1 MTILQWIKKKI
12 LGIVGLSH
20 EDVPNEQDRLTFI
33 NDSERI
39 SKTKI
44 QEYNVWYGGD
54 GDELLN
60 FYTHTNL
67 LEYNYEPWFS
77 RNKRNYF
84 WSISA
89 TENDIK
95 RTHSGQPRNI
105 VDTLVSIMKYPTI
118 RAGGLLKDTE
128 VDENLQKILRDSQ
141 LKATYK
147 NQQMPMTLVEGWGCY
162 KINWDLDI
170 SDYPFAVYYR
180 ASNVDFI
187 YQAGRIIGI
196 IFKDYY
202 VNDNKRYLLTETR
215 RTKYDP
221 EKKQRFLVI
230 EKELFEANKDNEYV
244 TKVEFKN
251 VPELKD
257 VQEYIEIGPYDGLL
271 AAPCLFFENNDGT
284 SGYGRSIFT
293 GKVDLFDDLDQCL
306 SQASNAVRRST
317 AIEYFN
323 TDYLER
329 DAKTGLPK
337 QPKAF
342 DRKYTM
348 YAGQK
353 NADGV
358 SGDGNPVQVTQPAI
372 NFQQYSDQAIQIMLQ
387 IINGVMSPATLGID
401 IAKKDN
407 AEAQREKEKVTIF
420 TRNSIIDVETEIL
433 KSLCSQ
439 LLCAYEFMQ
448 TGTITCK
455 DYEISVKFSEFA
467 DDSYENKLSVLS
479 QAFDTQAL
487 SEEMY
492 MSKLYGDTLT
502 KAEWDRELDWLKENH
517 TQPKVDGMQG
527 IAGGGENMPGMFGGI
542 GDDEETEL

>member
-20 EDVPNEQDRLTFI
+20 EDVPNAEDRLTFI
-33 NDSERI
+33 NDSEKI
-39 SKTKI
+39 SRTKI
-44 QEYNVWYGGD
+44 QEYNVWYSGD

-67 LEYNYEPWFS
+67 LEYNYEPWFA

-84 WSISA
+84 WSISS

-105 VDTLVSIMKYPTI
+105 VDTLVAIMKYPTI
-118 RAGGLLKDTE
+118 RAGSLNKDMK
-128 VDENLQKILRDSQ
+128 VDENLQNI
-141 LKATYK
+141 LKASGIKNIYK

-180 ASNVDFI
+180 AANVDFI
-187 YQAGRIIGI
+187 YAAGRIIGV

-202 VNDNKRYLLTETR
+202 VNEDKRYLLTETR
-215 RTKYDP
+215 RTEYDP
-221 EKKQRFLVI
+221 KKKQRFLVI

-244 TKVEFKN
+244 TKVDFNN
-251 VPELKD
+251 VPELKE
-257 VQEYIEIGPYDGLL
+257 VHPYIKIGPFNELL
-271 AAPCLFFENNDGT
+271 AVPCIFFENNDGT

-317 AIEYFN
+317 PIEYFN

-329 DAKTGLPK
+329 DSKTGLPK

-358 SGDGNPVQVTQPAI
+358 SGDGNPVQVTQPEI
-372 NFQQYSDQAIQIMLQ
+372 TFQQYSDQAIQIMLQ
-387 IINGVMSPATLGID
+387 IINGLMSPATLGID

-420 TRNSIIDVETEIL
+420 TRNVITDVETDIL

-439 LLCAYEFMQ
+439 LLCAYEFIRKEK
-448 TGTITCK
+448 ITCK
-455 DYEISVKFSEFA
+455 EYEISVKYSEFA
-467 DDSYENKLSVLS
+467 DDSFENKLSVLAE
-479 QAFDTQAL
+479 AFDSQNI
-487 SEEMY
+487 SEEMF
-492 MSKLYGDTLT
+492 MTKLYGDTLT
-502 KAEWDRELDWLKENH
+502 KAEWDKELQWLKKNH
-517 TQPKVDGMQG
+517 TQPKVDGMKG
-527 IAGGGENMPGMFGGI
+527 IAGGGANLPGMMDGI
-542 GDDEETEL
+542 DGDDEAEL